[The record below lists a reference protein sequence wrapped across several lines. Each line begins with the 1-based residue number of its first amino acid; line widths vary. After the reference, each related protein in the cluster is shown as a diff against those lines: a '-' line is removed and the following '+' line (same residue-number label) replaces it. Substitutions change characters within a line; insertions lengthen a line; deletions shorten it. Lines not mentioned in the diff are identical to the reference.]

1 MSSTIPHFLYCPPLV
16 VPHIGPGLEGLQG
29 QIPMD
34 HPIIKKGCAKLTTR
48 VLHSEPESI
57 TKRWVLISQIHI
69 AVVKSSSKKLATKHF
84 SSFRS
89 EESLAVWARKKCYGT
104 TICFQLTQFE
114 HFRMNKSG
122 RIPHT
127 QVSLVQL
134 RNLEQFK
141 SSHKLFFS
149 GCFFCTKSLTCP
161 PVQSVPV
168 V

>member
-1 MSSTIPHFLYCPPLV
+1 MFFKLCEQVAYWPPLWFPSYKFWPFLQVKTSYFSFLLDEKARCARMTSTIPHFLYWSPLV
-16 VPHIGPGLEGLQG
+16 VPHIGQSLEGLQG

-104 TICFQLTQFE
+104 TICF
-114 HFRMNKSG
+114 
-122 RIPHT
+122 
-127 QVSLVQL
+127 
-134 RNLEQFK
+134 
-141 SSHKLFFS
+141 
-149 GCFFCTKSLTCP
+149 
-161 PVQSVPV
+161 
-168 V
+168 